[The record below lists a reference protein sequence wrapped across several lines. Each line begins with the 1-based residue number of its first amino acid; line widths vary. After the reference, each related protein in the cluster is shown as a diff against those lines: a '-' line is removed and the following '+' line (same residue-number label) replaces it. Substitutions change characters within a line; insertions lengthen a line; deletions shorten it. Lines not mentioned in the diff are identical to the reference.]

1 MRRTK
6 VNIKVDVIQ
15 LTLNDNFSHKY
26 KYLYICCHRSSACH
40 LTTLIPARNASN
52 NSGAEERNTR
62 NPRPQRHSDIIL
74 DIYTDNMESS
84 FK

>member
-15 LTLNDNFSHKY
+15 LTLNDNFSHKH
-26 KYLYICCHRSSACH
+26 KYLYIFCHRSSACH
-40 LTTLIPARNASN
+40 LTTLMPARNACN
-52 NSGAEERNTR
+52 NSGAGGRRTC
-62 NPRPQRHSDIIL
+62 NPRPVRHSDIIL
-74 DIYTDNMESS
+74 DIYTDNTESS